1 MHTYADHRTVT
12 LNTGLQGEIQRQG
25 QEQTR
30 REEATSLS
38 VTMLPMHSHV
48 ILTKLVN
55 SLIALRQTADLSRV

>member
-30 REEATSLS
+30 KEEATSLS
-38 VTMLPMHSHV
+38 VTMFCLMMPS
-48 ILTKLVN
+48 
-55 SLIALRQTADLSRV
+55 

>member
-30 REEATSLS
+30 REEATSLCYN
-38 VTMLPMHSHV
+38 VLLNDA

-55 SLIALRQTADLSRV
+55 SLIALLRTADLSRV